1 MAFSLRTSNLGRRY
15 ENLLQHRLLPRL
27 KERGVTPNQLTM
39 TGCAL
44 AAFVPFGFKAHPF
57 FGLLLMLLSGLADS
71 LDGLMARRLQR
82 ESRFGAFLDSSLDRL
97 SDFFYLCGFWVL
109 FWSTAHERLAGLVI
123 FSAMLATVMVS
134 YVKARAEA
142 LGITCQA
149 GLMERGVRVVY
160 QILWAVLVLAMPGQ
174 RGTVL
179 WLGLSLYLG
188 LTLATVLQRILL
200 VRGKLQFGKR

>member
-1 MAFSLRTSNLGRRY
+1 MAISLRSSYLGQRY
-15 ENLLQHRLLPRL
+15 ENLLQNRLLPRL
-27 KERGVTPNQLTM
+27 KDRGVTPNQLTL

-44 AAFVPFGFKAHPF
+44 AALVPFGFRAHPF
-57 FGLLLMLLSGLADS
+57 FGLLLMLFSGLADS
-71 LDGLMARRLQR
+71 LDGLMARQLQL
-82 ESRFGAFLDSSLDRL
+82 ESRFGAFLDSSIDRL

-109 FWSTAHERLAGLVI
+109 FWSRAHERLAGLVI

-142 LGITCQA
+142 LGVTCQA

-160 QILWAVLVLAMPGQ
+160 QILWAVLILAMPAK

-179 WLGLSLYLG
+179 WLGLSLYFG
-188 LTLATVLQRILL
+188 LTLATFLQRILL
-200 VRGKLQFGKR
+200 VRRQLQFGKR